1 MPILESEAIWK
12 QGDFLHLDSDK
23 VQADNDVVYAT
34 KYTHICLVCNLIHLE
49 IHLEMAIH
57 SARSH
62 LQTAQK
68 EQQCISLGRDTC
80 SLRLTP
86 FSCLRVSLV
95 AVWPRYGAI

>member
-57 SARSH
+57 VHDPTCKQHKRSNNVFH
-62 LQTAQK
+62 
-68 EQQCISLGRDTC
+68 
-80 SLRLTP
+80 
-86 FSCLRVSLV
+86 
-95 AVWPRYGAI
+95 